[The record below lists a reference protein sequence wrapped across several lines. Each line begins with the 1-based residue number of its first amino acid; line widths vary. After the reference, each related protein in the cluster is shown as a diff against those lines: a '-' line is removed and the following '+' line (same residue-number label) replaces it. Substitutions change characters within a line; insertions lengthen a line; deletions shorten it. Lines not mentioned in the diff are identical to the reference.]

1 MIKMFVLD
9 VDGTLTDGG
18 FYLDGSGNEYKK
30 FNVQDG
36 YGLVSLL
43 KSGIKVVFLSGRYSP
58 ATEARA
64 KELKIT
70 KCINGASDKI
80 SVLKSLADEFG
91 ITREEIVYMGDDI
104 PDKECIVWAKVGV
117 SPSNGVPCI
126 KELADITTSLP
137 GGSGAVR
144 ECCDYILKYNG
155 E

>member
-18 FYLDGSGNEYKK
+18 FYIDGSGNEFKK

-43 KSGIKVVFLSGRYSP
+43 KSGVKVVFLSGRYSS

-80 SVLKSLADEFG
+80 SVLMSLAEEYG
-91 ITREEIVYMGDDI
+91 INRDEIVYMGDDM
-104 PDKECIVWAKVGV
+104 PDKECISWAAVGV
-117 SPSNGVPCI
+117 SPSNGVPTI
-126 KELADITTSLP
+126 RAIADITTYSA